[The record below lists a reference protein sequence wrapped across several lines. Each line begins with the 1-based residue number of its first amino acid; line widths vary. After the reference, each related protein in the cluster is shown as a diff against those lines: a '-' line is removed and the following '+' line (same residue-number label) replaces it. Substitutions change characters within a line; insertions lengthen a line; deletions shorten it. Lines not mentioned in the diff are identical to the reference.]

1 MFEKI
6 NRAIVFSG
14 GGDKGAFSVG
24 VAKRLLEE
32 GNEFEFY
39 SGTSTGAMIAP
50 LLAIGE
56 IDTLQRIYTNIK
68 KTDVFKTDL
77 PYVRLAATGSMYD
90 VSPLRNLLINTI
102 SESIYNRI
110 MNSGKHIYLSS
121 VSMNNMQITYFTNS
135 DIIRGNSRY
144 DVIKWRNR
152 SEMIEAI
159 MASAVQ
165 PVLMPPEK
173 INGLTYADGGLR
185 DFVPVDAAIDSG
197 AEEII
202 CIVTTTG
209 KRYFDGNNFTNAV
222 DILLKTLEIFSNDTS
237 DNDLRIARIYND
249 GIKYIKECKERIIRN
264 TGLPPEEVENLFT
277 SSLDPFYNKRVL
289 NLKIIRPVN
298 ELGAGLDFNTE
309 KMRFMFSE
317 GYNMNTDIINIAQ

>member
-1 MFEKI
+1 MQEKI
-6 NRAIVFSG
+6 SRALVLSG

-32 GNEFEFY
+32 GNSFDFF

-56 IDTLQRIYTNIK
+56 TDTLQRIYTNVKKSDIL
-68 KTDVFKTDL
+68 KTDH
-77 PYVRLAATGSMYD
+77 PYVRLAATGSMYE
-90 VSPLRNLLINTI
+90 VSPLRNLLNNTF
-102 SESIYNRI
+102 SDSIYERI
-110 MNSGKHIYLSS
+110 MNSGKHIFLSA
-121 VSMNNMQITYFTNS
+121 VSLNNMQITYFTNS
-135 DIIRGNSRY
+135 DYLKGNSRY

-152 SEMIEAI
+152 PEMIEAI

-173 INGLTYADGGLR
+173 INGMTFADGGLR
-185 DFVPVDAAIDSG
+185 DFVPVDAAIDCR
-197 AEEII
+197 AEDIL

-209 KRYFDGNNFTNAV
+209 KRYYDGNSFTNAV
-222 DILLKTLEIFSNDTS
+222 DILLKTIEIFSNDIS

-249 GIKYIKECKERIIRN
+249 GIKYIQECKERIRRN
-264 TGLPPEEVENLFT
+264 SGLPSEVIDTLFT

-298 ELGAGLDFNTE
+298 DLGAGLDFDTE
-309 KMRFMFSE
+309 RMRYMFSE
-317 GYNMNTDIINIAQ
+317 GYNMNTDIINIA

>member
-1 MFEKI
+1 MQDKI
-6 NRAIVFSG
+6 KRAIVLSG

-32 GNEFEFY
+32 GNEFDFY

-56 IDTLQRIYTNIK
+56 IDMLQRIYTNVKKSDIL
-68 KTDVFKTDL
+68 KTDH
-77 PYVRLAATGSMYD
+77 PYVRLAAAGSMYD
-90 VSPLRNLLINTI
+90 VSPLRNLLNNTI
-102 SESIYNRI
+102 SDSIYNRI
-110 MNSGKHIYLSS
+110 MNSGKHIFLST

-135 DIIRGNSRY
+135 DIIKGNSRY

-159 MASAVQ
+159 MASSVQ
-165 PVLMPPEK
+165 PVLMPTEK

-185 DFVPVDAAIDSG
+185 DFVPVDAAIDSK
-197 AEEII
+197 AEDIS

-209 KRYFDGNNFTNAV
+209 KRYFDGNSFTNAV
-222 DILLKTLEIFSNDTS
+222 DILLKTIEIFSNDIS

-249 GIKYIKECKERIIRN
+249 GIKYIHECKERIRRN
-264 TGLPPEEVENLFT
+264 SGLPPEVIETLFT

-298 ELGAGLDFNTE
+298 ELGAGLDFDTE
-309 KMRFMFSE
+309 KMRYMFNE
-317 GYNMNTDIINIAQ
+317 GYNMNTDIINIS

>member
-1 MFEKI
+1 MI
-6 NRAIVFSG
+6 NKVKRAIVFSG

-32 GNEFEFY
+32 GNEFDFY

-56 IDTLQRIYTNIK
+56 INTLQNIYTNVR
-68 KTDVFKTDL
+68 KTDILKFDH
-77 PYVRLAATGSMYD
+77 PYVRLAAQGSMYD
-90 VSPLRNLLINTI
+90 VTPLRNLLKNTFTDN
-102 SESIYNRI
+102 IYERI
-110 MNSGKHIYLSS
+110 MNSGKNIFLST

-135 DIIRGNSRY
+135 DIIKGNSRY
-144 DVIKWRNR
+144 DVVKWGNR
-152 SEMIEAI
+152 SEFIEAV

-173 INGLTYADGGLR
+173 IKGLTFADGGLR
-185 DFVPVDAAIDSG
+185 DFVPVDAAIDSH
-197 AEEII
+197 AEEIF

-209 KRYFDGNNFTNAV
+209 KRYFDGNSFTNAV
-222 DILLKTLEIFSNDTS
+222 DILLKTIEIFSNDIS
-237 DNDLRIARIYND
+237 DNDLRIAKLYNEGIIY
-249 GIKYIKECKERIIRN
+249 IRECKYRIRRN
-264 TGLPPEEVENLFT
+264 TGLPQDVIDNLFT

-298 ELGAGLDFNTE
+298 ELGPGLDFDTE
-309 KMRFMFSE
+309 KMRFMFNE
-317 GYNMNTDIINIAQ
+317 GYNMNTDTINIG

>member
-1 MFEKI
+1 MQGKI

-32 GNEFEFY
+32 GNEFDFY

-56 IDTLQRIYTNIK
+56 IDMLQNVYTNIK
-68 KTDVFKTDL
+68 KSDVLKTDH
-77 PYVRLAATGSMYD
+77 PYVRLAAMGSMYD
-90 VSPLRNLLINTI
+90 VTPLRNLLNNTF
-102 SESIYNRI
+102 SESVYRRI
-110 MNSGKHIYLSS
+110 MNSGKHIFLST
-121 VSMNNMQITYFTNS
+121 VSMNNMQIAYFTNS
-135 DIIRGNSRY
+135 DIIKGNSRY
-144 DVIKWRNR
+144 DVLKWRNR

-165 PVLMPPEK
+165 PVLMPTEK

-185 DFVPVDAAIDSG
+185 DFVPVDAAIDSK
-197 AEEII
+197 AEDIV

-209 KRYFDGNNFTNAV
+209 KRYFDGNSFTDAV
-222 DILLKTLEIFSNDTS
+222 DNLLKTIEIFSNDIS

-249 GIKYIKECKERIIRN
+249 GIKYIQECKERIRRN
-264 TGLPPEEVENLFT
+264 SGLPPEVIDNLFT
-277 SSLDPFYNKRVL
+277 SSLDPFYDKRVL
-289 NLKIIRPVN
+289 NLKIIRPKN
-298 ELGAGLDFNTE
+298 ELGPGLDFDTE
-309 KMRFMFSE
+309 KMRYMFNE
-317 GYNMNTDIINIAQ
+317 GYNMNTDIINLV